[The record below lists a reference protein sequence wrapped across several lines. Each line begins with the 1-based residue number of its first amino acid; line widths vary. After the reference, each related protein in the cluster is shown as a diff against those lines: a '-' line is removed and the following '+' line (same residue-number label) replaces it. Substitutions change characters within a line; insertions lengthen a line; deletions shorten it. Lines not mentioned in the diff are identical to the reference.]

1 MAEVM
6 SSPLSKGILEGN
18 ARSIAKG
25 ISAVERGGDA
35 ALELLGEIY
44 GARQSYILGVTG
56 PAGAGKSSLINA
68 LIPHLKKHFPKI
80 GILAVDPSSP
90 FTGGAILGDRI
101 RMIDHAVDKEVFI
114 RSMASRGHL
123 GGVSAATSDAVKILS
138 AGGFDLI
145 IIETV
150 GVGQD
155 EIEIVSL
162 SDTVVLI
169 QVPGLGDDI
178 QVMKSGIME
187 IGDVFVINK
196 SDREG
201 ADRIARYIQSML
213 EENYSGRDYIP
224 PVISAQAI
232 HNQGLNEIADAIA
245 YHKNHIEKSGELETR
260 RAKRIERDIESILR
274 IQIEG
279 FIKSRL
285 NFENKLPK
293 WVQKVKDGE
302 ETPYTLA
309 KKLEK
314 TIIPSIRET
323 E

>member
-1 MAEVM
+1 M
-6 SSPLSKGILEGN
+6 
-18 ARSIAKG
+18 
-25 ISAVERGGDA
+25 
-35 ALELLGEIY
+35 ELLGEIY

-68 LIPHLKKHFPKI
+68 LVPYLKIHFPKI

-101 RMIDHAVDKEVFI
+101 RMLDHAVDSEVFI

-123 GGVSAATSDAVKILS
+123 GGVSAATKDAVKILE

-145 IIETV
+145 VVETV

-162 SDTVVLI
+162 SDSVVLI

-213 EENYSGRDYIP
+213 EENYSGEDYTP
-224 PVISAQAI
+224 PVVSVQAI
-232 HNQGLNEIADAIA
+232 HDIGLDNLVSAIMH
-245 YHKNHIEKSGELETR
+245 HKEYIEKTGENEKR
-260 RAKRIERDIESILR
+260 RAKRVESDIESILR
-274 IQIEG
+274 FQIES
-279 FIKSRL
+279 FVKSRL

-293 WVQKVKDGE
+293 WVERIRNGE
-302 ETPYTLA
+302 DTPYTLA
-309 KKLEK
+309 KKLGAE
-314 TIIPSIRET
+314 IIPSLREN

>member
-1 MAEVM
+1 MT
-6 SSPLSKGILEGN
+6 SPLATGIFAGN
-18 ARSIAKG
+18 SRSIAKG
-25 ISAVERGGDA
+25 ISTVERGGEA

-68 LIPHLKKHFPKI
+68 LVPYLKIHFPKI

-101 RMIDHAVDKEVFI
+101 RMLDHAVDSEVFI

-123 GGVSAATSDAVKILS
+123 GGVSAATKDAVKILE

-145 IIETV
+145 VVETV

-162 SDTVVLI
+162 SDSVVLI

-213 EENYSGRDYIP
+213 EENYSGEDYTP
-224 PVISAQAI
+224 PVVSVQAI
-232 HNQGLNEIADAIA
+232 HDIGLDNLVSAIMH
-245 YHKNHIEKSGELETR
+245 HKEYIEKTGENEKR
-260 RAKRIERDIESILR
+260 RAKRVESDIESILR
-274 IQIEG
+274 FQIES
-279 FIKSRL
+279 FVKSRL

-293 WVQKVKDGE
+293 WVERIRNGE
-302 ETPYTLA
+302 DTPYTLA
-309 KKLEK
+309 KKLGAE
-314 TIIPSIRET
+314 IIPSLREN

>member
-1 MAEVM
+1 MTSRIA
-6 SSPLSKGILEGN
+6 KAIIEGN
-18 ARSIAKG
+18 PRLIAKG
-25 ISAVERGGDA
+25 ISTVERGGEA
-35 ALELLGEIY
+35 AYELLGEIY
-44 GARQSYILGVTG
+44 GVGKSYILGITG

-68 LIPHLKKHFPKI
+68 LIPYLKNNFERI

-101 RMIDHAVDKEVFI
+101 RMIEHAVDSRIFI

-123 GGVSAATSDAVKILS
+123 GGVSAATKDAAKILE
-138 AGGFDLI
+138 AAGFDLI

-155 EIEIVSL
+155 EVEVVGL

-196 SDREG
+196 ADREG

-213 EENYSGRDYIP
+213 EENFSGLGYIP
-224 PVISAQAI
+224 PVVLAQAVNDI
-232 HNQGLNEIADAIA
+232 GLDTIVEKIIAHRA
-245 YHKNHIEKSGELETR
+245 YIEKSGEIEKRIT
-260 RAKRIERDIESILR
+260 KRIEDDIESILR
-274 IQIEG
+274 FRVES
-279 FIKSRL
+279 FLKSRL
-285 NFENKLPK
+285 DFDSRLPI
-293 WVQKVKDGE
+293 WVERIRKGE
-302 ETPYTLA
+302 ETPFTLA
-309 KKLEK
+309 KKLGGE
-314 TIIPSIRET
+314 ILPNLMEN
-323 E
+323 